1 MPRYKLVVE
10 YDGTAFAGWQRQ
22 AADRSVQQALEEAI
36 ARFVG
41 GPVRVHCAGRTD
53 AGVHA
58 THQVVHL
65 DLDKPWRTDT
75 VRDAANAHLRP
86 EPVAVIAAAE
96 VGPDFDARHSAI
108 KRHYRYRI
116 LNRRSPPA
124 LTRGFVWH
132 VPWALDAG
140 RMHEA
145 AQLMLGRHDFS
156 AFRAAECQANS
167 PVRTLDRLDVAREG
181 EEIVVITAARSFL
194 HHQVRGM
201 VGTLMLAGGGR
212 LTPQGVRDVLDSR
225 DRTRCGPLAPSGGLT
240 LIGVD
245 YPVEFG

>member
-1 MPRYKLVVE
+1 MPRFKLVVE

-75 VRDAANAHLRP
+75 VREAANAHLRP
-86 EPVAVIAAAE
+86 EPVAVIAATE

-140 RMHEA
+140 LMHEA

-181 EEIVVITAARSFL
+181 EEIVVVTAARSFL

-245 YPVEFG
+245 YPADLV